1 MFCLYRGT
9 FTEYCFW
16 KIVLKIS
23 GLSDEYWSS
32 WDSGEIFTSGMPK
45 LKKKCQ
51 EEQIKKNP
59 LSKRKN
65 ITNFLKM
72 LNENFILLCRKNS
85 PELSKL

>member
-1 MFCLYRGT
+1 MKFMGQWRN
-9 FTEYCFW
+9 FFFRDA
-16 KIVLKIS
+16 KI
-23 GLSDEYWSS
+23 E
-32 WDSGEIFTSGMPK
+32 
-45 LKKKCQ
+45 KKCQ

-65 ITNFLKM
+65 ITNFLKI

>member
-1 MFCLYRGT
+1 MSIEVHGKVA
-9 FTEYCFW
+9 
-16 KIVLKIS
+16 KIFLQ
-23 GLSDEYWSS
+23 GCQNW
-32 WDSGEIFTSGMPK
+32 
-45 LKKKCQ
+45 KKKCQ